1 MTFHEMCA
9 RVSVNVIGMQNESLQ
24 YPNDTDRCH
33 RALEQT
39 ADRQWYEVIDRDRET
54 EKVASKKPNGDKNK
68 TMWAWQYLNNLH

>member
-39 ADRQWYEVIDRDRET
+39 ADRQ
-54 EKVASKKPNGDKNK
+54 
-68 TMWAWQYLNNLH
+68 